1 VRRILFGA
9 FGGVVRAGFDAVLR
23 DQRLEVL
30 RSDGGNNLVE
40 ELLDGLPDVVVL
52 DLDRAGTPELT
63 ERLVREFP
71 GVKVVVCSS
80 LRPLMRVYPPFHH
93 GESYEAELE
102 PDVIRNVLR
111 S

>member
-9 FGGVVRAGFDAVLR
+9 FGGVVRAGFDEVLR
-23 DQRLEVL
+23 DQRVEVL
-30 RSDGGNNLVE
+30 RSDESNNLVE

-52 DLDRAGTPELT
+52 DLERDGTAELT

-80 LRPLMRVYPPFHH
+80 LRPLMRVYPPFHY
-93 GESYEAELE
+93 GESYEVPLD
-102 PDVIRNVLR
+102 PDAIRSVLR
-111 S
+111 G